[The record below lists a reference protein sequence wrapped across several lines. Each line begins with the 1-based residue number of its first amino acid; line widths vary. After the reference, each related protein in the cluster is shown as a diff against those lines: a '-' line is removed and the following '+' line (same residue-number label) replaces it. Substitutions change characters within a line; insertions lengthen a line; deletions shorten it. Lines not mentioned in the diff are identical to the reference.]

1 MNKNDRKKL
10 ERGLYIG
17 LAIALILCLF
27 PMPYGFYQFV
37 RFAAMAIFAY
47 LAYCEYK
54 NSHVDRMILFIVLA
68 ILFQPF
74 AKIALGRV
82 LWNIVD
88 VIVAG
93 YLFYLVVQNKK
104 IDYEIY
110 STYCHSFD
118 NGSYSS
124 MF

>member
-1 MNKNDRKKL
+1 MNKSVRIKL
-10 ERGLYIG
+10 QIGLYMG
-17 LAIALILCLF
+17 LAIALVLCLF
-27 PMPYGFYQFV
+27 SMPYGFYQV
-37 RFAAMAIFAY
+37 ARFAAMAIFAY

-54 NSHVDRMILFIVLA
+54 NGHVDRMILFIVLA

-93 YLFYLVVQNKK
+93 YLIYLVVQNK
-104 IDYEIY
+104 
-110 STYCHSFD
+110 
-118 NGSYSS
+118 
-124 MF
+124 

>member
-1 MNKNDRKKL
+1 MNKSDRKKL
-10 ERGLYIG
+10 QTGLYIG

-27 PMPYGFYQFV
+27 SMPYGFYQFV
-37 RFAAMAIFAY
+37 RFAAMAIFAF
-47 LAYCEYK
+47 LSYCENK
-54 NSHVDRMILFIVLA
+54 NGHVDRMILFIVLA

-93 YLFYLVVQNKK
+93 YLFYLVVQDRK
-104 IDYEIY
+104 
-110 STYCHSFD
+110 
-118 NGSYSS
+118 NGI
-124 MF
+124 

>member
-1 MNKNDRKKL
+1 MNKSDRNKL
-10 ERGLYIG
+10 QTGLYIG

-27 PMPYGFYQFV
+27 SMPYGFYQFV

-54 NSHVDRMILFIVLA
+54 NGHVDRMILFIVLA

-93 YLFYLVVQNKK
+93 YLIYLIIKNKRITK
-104 IDYEIY
+104 
-110 STYCHSFD
+110 
-118 NGSYSS
+118 
-124 MF
+124 

>member
-1 MNKNDRKKL
+1 MNKSVRIKL
-10 ERGLYIG
+10 QIGLYMG
-17 LAIALILCLF
+17 LAIALVLCLF
-27 PMPYGFYQFV
+27 SMPYGFYQFV

-54 NSHVDRMILFIVLA
+54 HGHVDRMILFIVLA

-93 YLFYLVVQNKK
+93 YLIYLVVQNK
-104 IDYEIY
+104 
-110 STYCHSFD
+110 
-118 NGSYSS
+118 
-124 MF
+124 

>member
-37 RFAAMAIFAY
+37 RFATMAIFAY

-82 LWNIVD
+82 PWNIVD

-104 IDYEIY
+104 
-110 STYCHSFD
+110 
-118 NGSYSS
+118 N
-124 MF
+124 

>member
-1 MNKNDRKKL
+1 MNKSVRIKL
-10 ERGLYIG
+10 QIGLYMG
-17 LAIALILCLF
+17 LAIALVLCLF
-27 PMPYGFYQFV
+27 SMPYGFYQFV

-54 NSHVDRMILFIVLA
+54 NGHVDRMILFIVLA

-93 YLFYLVVQNKK
+93 YLIYLVLQNK
-104 IDYEIY
+104 
-110 STYCHSFD
+110 
-118 NGSYSS
+118 
-124 MF
+124 

>member
-1 MNKNDRKKL
+1 MNQSSRKKL
-10 ERGLYIG
+10 QTGLYIG

-27 PMPYGFYQFV
+27 SMPYGFYQFV

-54 NSHVDRMILFIVLA
+54 NGHVDRMILFIVLA

-82 LWNIVD
+82 IWNVVD
-88 VIVAG
+88 VIVAC
-93 YLFYLVVQNKK
+93 YLIYLVVRNKK
-104 IDYEIY
+104 
-110 STYCHSFD
+110 
-118 NGSYSS
+118 N
-124 MF
+124 

>member
-1 MNKNDRKKL
+1 MNKSERNKL
-10 ERGLYIG
+10 QTGLYIG

-54 NSHVDRMILFIVLA
+54 NGHIDRMILFIILA

-88 VIVAG
+88 LIVAG
-93 YLFYLVVQNKK
+93 YLIYLVMNNKK
-104 IDYEIY
+104 
-110 STYCHSFD
+110 
-118 NGSYSS
+118 
-124 MF
+124 

>member
-10 ERGLYIG
+10 ERRLYIG

-27 PMPYGFYQFV
+27 PMPHGFYQFV

-93 YLFYLVVQNKK
+93 YLIYLVVWNKK
-104 IDYEIY
+104 
-110 STYCHSFD
+110 
-118 NGSYSS
+118 N
-124 MF
+124 

>member
-1 MNKNDRKKL
+1 MNKSVRIKL
-10 ERGLYIG
+10 QIGLYMG
-17 LAIALILCLF
+17 LAIALVLCLF
-27 PMPYGFYQFV
+27 SMPYGFYQFV

-54 NSHVDRMILFIVLA
+54 NGHVVRMILFIVLA

-93 YLFYLVVQNKK
+93 YLIYLVVQNK
-104 IDYEIY
+104 
-110 STYCHSFD
+110 
-118 NGSYSS
+118 
-124 MF
+124 

>member
-1 MNKNDRKKL
+1 MNKSDRKKL
-10 ERGLYIG
+10 QTGLYMG

-37 RFAAMAIFAY
+37 RFATMAIFAY

-74 AKIALGRV
+74 AKIALGRG
-82 LWNIVD
+82 LWNIFE

-104 IDYEIY
+104 
-110 STYCHSFD
+110 S
-118 NGSYSS
+118 
-124 MF
+124 